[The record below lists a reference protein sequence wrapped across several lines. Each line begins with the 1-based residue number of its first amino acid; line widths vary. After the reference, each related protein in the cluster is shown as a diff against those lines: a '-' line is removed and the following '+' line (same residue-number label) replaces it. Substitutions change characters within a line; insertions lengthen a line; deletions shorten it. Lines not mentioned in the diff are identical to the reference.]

1 MFLLAVVGQE
11 KQQDSGAGVAFLLL
25 GRKDFRSYLINSG
38 RPGIKRFP
46 REKEEKQMF
55 QGTMID
61 ELISTVERA
70 EQNARQ
76 QQDQT
81 ASPAS
86 TAWTYPLGRMEWRG
100 FTEVA

>member
-1 MFLLAVVGQE
+1 
-11 KQQDSGAGVAFLLL
+11 
-25 GRKDFRSYLINSG
+25 
-38 RPGIKRFP
+38 
-46 REKEEKQMF
+46 MF

-86 TAWTYPLGRMEWRG
+86 PASTAWTYPLGRMEWRG